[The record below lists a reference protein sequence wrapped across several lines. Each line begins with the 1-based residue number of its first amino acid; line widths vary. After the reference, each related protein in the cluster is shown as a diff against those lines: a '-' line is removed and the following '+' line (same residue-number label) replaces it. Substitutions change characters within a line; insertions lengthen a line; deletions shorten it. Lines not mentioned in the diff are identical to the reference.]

1 MLFDAHT
8 QSFAAL
14 GGVARRGI
22 YDLHEDRAHATGIR
36 CRASWRARG
45 SAPGSTQRASAV
57 VANDAVAASH
67 ERLSDRGQVCY
78 DWQHYITL
86 LHRTTWGA
94 ERRRALCAD
103 MPAPLKRLRQDLMRH
118 AGGQRIM
125 AQVAGRPVPTAGLN
139 AVLVA
144 VQLVIESGRAQC

>member
-1 MLFDAHT
+1 M
-8 QSFAAL
+8 
-14 GGVARRGI
+14 
-22 YDLHEDRAHATGIR
+22 
-36 CRASWRARG
+36 
-45 SAPGSTQRASAV
+45 
-57 VANDAVAASH
+57 VANDRVAASH

-94 ERRRALCAD
+94 EKRRALCAD